1 MTNYI
6 CINGKKAELTE
17 EQMKALGIEL
27 PKANPFERVAKDKI
41 YYCISGSGIVSAERE
56 DLYDIDKERFDA
68 GNYCTDREVMKQRA
82 LHEVL
87 SRLRDADVQLFRTD
101 MQGDIICTSNGS
113 SVSFTVSRNRN
124 ADVYAEIGG
133 NSAQTTQP
141 PATNPPQTDPPATNP
156 PESDPPVTPPPA
168 TDPPATNPPATDPPA
183 DTPQGT
189 DYILNTNSHKFHYP
203 DCHSAAKISQKN
215 KAYYTGTREELIA
228 QGYSPCGNCDP

>member
-68 GNYCTDREVMKQRA
+68 GNYCTDRVVMKQRA

-87 SRLRDADVQLFRTD
+87 SRLLWRYSMEHGGSEIDWWNSTTRKYRIAYNRGEFGIMHSWSNVNVGCVHF
-101 MQGDIICTSNGS
+101 TS
-113 SVSFTVSRNRN
+113 REIAEN
-124 ADVYAEIGG
+124 AIKEIVK
-133 NSAQTTQP
+133 P
-141 PATNPPQTDPPATNP
+141 FMKDH
-156 PESDPPVTPPPA
+156 PEF
-168 TDPPATNPPATDPPA
+168 
-183 DTPQGT
+183 
-189 DYILNTNSHKFHYP
+189 KW
-203 DCHSAAKISQKN
+203 
-215 KAYYTGTREELIA
+215 
-228 QGYSPCGNCDP
+228 